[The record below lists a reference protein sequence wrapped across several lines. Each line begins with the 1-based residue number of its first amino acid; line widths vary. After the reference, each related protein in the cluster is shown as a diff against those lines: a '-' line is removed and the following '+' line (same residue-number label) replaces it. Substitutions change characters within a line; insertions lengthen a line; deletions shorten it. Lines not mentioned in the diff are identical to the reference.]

1 MANPLRVLVVDDDPG
16 MREGMA
22 MSLKRAGFVTEQA
35 RSGEDALRLT
45 RPGAFDAV
53 VTDLRM
59 TGMDGLQLTAR
70 LKALETSLPV
80 LLVTAFGSLD
90 TAREAMRLG
99 AFDYLSKPFSPDELV
114 QAVRKAISSDGRL
127 KAEEPG
133 EAPVILTQDPAL
145 AETLALARRAADSR
159 ATILIQA
166 ESGTGKELLAK
177 LIHAASPRRKG
188 PFVAINCAAIPENLL
203 ESELFGFEKGAFTGA
218 TSAKQGRFEQ
228 ADGGTLVLDEIG
240 ELPVG
245 LQGKL
250 LRAIQERTIDRL
262 GGNRPI
268 AVDVRIIALTN
279 RDLVTEVKEGRFR
292 EDLYY
297 RLNVIPLRL
306 PPLRERI
313 ADLELL
319 ALHFTERYA
328 RDNDRPTP
336 TLTPS
341 FQAALTRHP
350 WPGNIRELENAIQ
363 RCVVLNPDHQ
373 LTGKDLRWLL
383 DASQLEGLPEDPL
396 EAAPRPAAPA
406 QAPAQPAP
414 PQPALPE
421 AAAPVPG
428 IRIADPRTPP
438 AGRAPGHPGGAPAR
452 PEPAGAGAVLAALD
466 PLGHGGQPH
475 PLLPAAQ
482 HRPAHRAQQDQRV
495 PRRRLRHPVQRPR
508 PGRLGSA
515 KNNLYFSNWFP
526 ADPWANCCEW
536 KKFQPI
542 REYVGPGYFRWATGQ
557 RRPPEIARNR
567 LSHSALPTQALPA
580 AIHDIFS
587 APRCFVWVTDLYRP
601 GRFLWK
607 GHSGWVPPAC

>member
-1 MANPLRVLVVDDDPG
+1 VLVVDDDPG

-35 RSGEDALRLT
+35 RSGEDALRMT

-70 LKALETSLPV
+70 LKALDTSLPV

-133 EAPVILTQDPAL
+133 EAPVILTQDPIL

-177 LIHAASPRRKG
+177 LIHSSSPRRKNA
-188 PFVAINCAAIPENLL
+188 FVAINCAAIPENLL

-218 TSAKQGRFEQ
+218 TSAKPGRFEQ
-228 ADGGTLVLDEIG
+228 ADGGPQVLDEIG
-240 ELPVG
+240 ELPLA

-250 LRAIQERTIDRL
+250 LRAIQERTVDRL

-306 PPLRERI
+306 PPLRERT

-319 ALHFTERYA
+319 ALHFAERYA

-336 TLTPS
+336 RLSPS

-363 RCVVLNPDHQ
+363 RCVVLNPDNL
-373 LTGKDLRWLL
+373 LTARDLRWLL
-383 DASQLEGLPEDPL
+383 DPAQLEGLPEDPPEPETRPL
-396 EAAPRPAAPA
+396 PGPVMAPE
-406 QAPAQPAP
+406 QPAHG
-414 PQPALPE
+414 
-421 AAAPVPG
+421 APICV
-428 IRIADPRTPP
+428 ADPRVPLLEVPLGTLVALPLGLSLP
-438 AGRAPGHPGGAPAR
+438 DLERFWLLST
-452 PEPAGAGAVLAALD
+452 LAALEGNRTHCSQKLD
-466 PLGHGGQPH
+466 IALRTVRNKINEYRADGFEIPSSGHGK
-475 PLLPAAQ
+475 
-482 HRPAHRAQQDQRV
+482 D
-495 PRRRLRHPVQRPR
+495 
-508 PGRLGSA
+508 
-515 KNNLYFSNWFP
+515 
-526 ADPWANCCEW
+526 E
-536 KKFQPI
+536 
-542 REYVGPGYFRWATGQ
+542 
-557 RRPPEIARNR
+557 
-567 LSHSALPTQALPA
+567 
-580 AIHDIFS
+580 
-587 APRCFVWVTDLYRP
+587 
-601 GRFLWK
+601 
-607 GHSGWVPPAC
+607 

>member
-22 MSLKRAGFVTEQA
+22 LSLKRAGFVTEQA
-35 RSGEDALRLT
+35 RSGEDALRMT

-70 LKALETSLPV
+70 LKALDTGLPV

-99 AFDYLSKPFSPDELV
+99 AFDYLSKPFGPDELV
-114 QAVRKAISSDGRL
+114 QAVRKAIRSDDRL

-188 PFVAINCAAIPENLL
+188 AFVAINCAAIPETLL

-218 TSAKQGRFEQ
+218 TSAKPGRFEQ

-240 ELPVG
+240 ELPLG

-250 LRAIQERTIDRL
+250 LRAIQERTVDRL
-262 GGNRPI
+262 GGSRPI

-306 PPLRERI
+306 PPLRERTQ
-313 ADLELL
+313 DLVLL
-319 ALHFTERYA
+319 AAHFAERYA
-328 RDNDRPTP
+328 RDNDRGTP
-336 TLTPS
+336 RLCPS
-341 FQAALTRHP
+341 FLAALARHP

-363 RCVVLNPDHQ
+363 RCVVLNPGDL
-373 LTGKDLRWLL
+373 LTAEDLRWLL
-383 DASQLEGLPEDPL
+383 DPAQMEGLPEDPPRSA
-396 EAAPRPAAPA
+396 EPRPAAPDR
-406 QAPAQPAP
+406 APEPARE
-414 PQPALPE
+414 PE
-421 AAAPVPG
+421 
-428 IRIADPRTPP
+428 PP
-438 AGRAPGHPGGAPAR
+438 AGIQVVEDPSQPLRS
-452 PEPAGAGAVLAALD
+452 V
-466 PLGHGGQPH
+466 PLGTLVAL
-475 PLLPAAQ
+475 PLGLSLPDLE
-482 HRPAHRAQQDQRV
+482 RFW
-495 PRRRLRHPVQRPR
+495 L
-508 PGRLGSA
+508 
-515 KNNLYFSNWFP
+515 
-526 ADPWANCCEW
+526 
-536 KKFQPI
+536 
-542 REYVGPGYFRWATGQ
+542 
-557 RRPPEIARNR
+557 
-567 LSHSALPTQALPA
+567 LSTLSALEGNRTHCSQKLDIALRTVRNKINEYRAAGFEIPT
-580 AIHDIFS
+580 S
-587 APRCFVWVTDLYRP
+587 
-601 GRFLWK
+601 
-607 GHSGWVPPAC
+607 GHGKDE

>member
-1 MANPLRVLVVDDDPG
+1 MDMANPLRVLVVDDDPG

-35 RSGEDALRLT
+35 RSGEDALRMT

-70 LKALETSLPV
+70 LKALDSGLPV

-133 EAPVILTQDPAL
+133 EAPVILTQDPVL

-177 LIHAASPRRKG
+177 LIHASSPRRKSA
-188 PFVAINCAAIPENLL
+188 FVAINCAAIPENLL

-218 TSAKQGRFEQ
+218 TSAKAGRFEQ

-240 ELPVG
+240 ELPLG

-250 LRAIQERTIDRL
+250 LRAIQERTVDRL

-306 PPLRERI
+306 PPLRERT
-313 ADLELL
+313 ADLDLL
-319 ALHFTERYA
+319 ALHFAERYA

-336 TLTPS
+336 RLSPS

-363 RCVVLNPDHQ
+363 RCVVLNPGDL
-373 LTGKDLRWLL
+373 LTEKDLRWLL
-383 DASQLEGLPEDPL
+383 DPAQLEGLPEDPPEL
-396 EAAPRPAAPA
+396 AETARPLPDPRPL
-406 QAPAQPAP
+406 P
-414 PQPALPE
+414 PEPLTSD
-421 AAAPVPG
+421 G
-428 IRIADPRTPP
+428 RIHVADPRIPLQQ
-438 AGRAPGHPGGAPAR
+438 
-452 PEPAGAGAVLAALD
+452 V
-466 PLGHGGQPH
+466 PLGT
-475 PLLPAAQ
+475 L
-482 HRPAHRAQQDQRV
+482 V
-495 PRRRLRHPVQRPR
+495 
-508 PGRLGSA
+508 
-515 KNNLYFSNWFP
+515 
-526 ADPWANCCEW
+526 
-536 KKFQPI
+536 
-542 REYVGPGYFRWATGQ
+542 
-557 RRPPEIARNR
+557 
-567 LSHSALPTQALPA
+567 ALPLGLSLPELERFWLLSTLGALEGNRT
-580 AIHDIFS
+580 HCSQKLDI
-587 APRCFVWVTDLYRP
+587 ALRTVRNKINEYRADGFEIP
-601 GRFLWK
+601 G
-607 GHSGWVPPAC
+607 SGKDKDG

>member
-1 MANPLRVLVVDDDPG
+1 MVNPQRVLVVDDDPG

-22 MSLKRAGFVTEQA
+22 LSLKRAGFVIEQA
-35 RSGEDALRLT
+35 RSGEDAMRLT

-70 LKALETSLPV
+70 LKALDSGLPV

-99 AFDYLSKPFSPDELV
+99 AFDYLSKPFGPDELV
-114 QAVRKAISSDGRL
+114 QAVRKAIRSEARL

-203 ESELFGFEKGAFTGA
+203 ESELFGYEKGAFTGA
-218 TSAKQGRFEQ
+218 TSAKPGRFEQ
-228 ADGGTLVLDEIG
+228 AEGGTLVLDEIG
-240 ELPVG
+240 ELPLS

-250 LRAIQERTIDRL
+250 LRAIQERTVDRL
-262 GGNRPI
+262 GGSRTI
-268 AVDVRIIALTN
+268 GVDVRIIALTN
-279 RDLVTEVKEGRFR
+279 RDLATELKEGRFR

-306 PPLRERI
+306 PPLRERT

-319 ALHFTERYA
+319 ALHFAERYA

-336 TLTPS
+336 RLAPS
-341 FQAALTRHP
+341 FLTALTRHP

-363 RCVVLNPDHQ
+363 RCVVLNPSHL
-373 LTGKDLRWLL
+373 LTSEDLRWLL
-383 DASQLEGLPEDPL
+383 DPNQMEGLPAD
-396 EAAPRPAAPA
+396 
-406 QAPAQPAP
+406 P
-414 PQPALPE
+414 PQPDPPQPDPPRAEPPRPVPPALPPP
-421 AAAPVPG
+421 AAELDPG
-428 IRIADPRTPP
+428 VRIQAADPRKPLQDVPLGTLVALPL
-438 AGRAPGHPGGAPAR
+438 GLSL
-452 PEPAGAGAVLAALD
+452 PELERFWLLSTLAALEGNRTHCSQKLD
-466 PLGHGGQPH
+466 IALRTVRNKINEYRAAGFEIPSSGHG
-475 PLLPAAQ
+475 
-482 HRPAHRAQQDQRV
+482 RD
-495 PRRRLRHPVQRPR
+495 
-508 PGRLGSA
+508 
-515 KNNLYFSNWFP
+515 
-526 ADPWANCCEW
+526 D
-536 KKFQPI
+536 
-542 REYVGPGYFRWATGQ
+542 
-557 RRPPEIARNR
+557 
-567 LSHSALPTQALPA
+567 
-580 AIHDIFS
+580 
-587 APRCFVWVTDLYRP
+587 
-601 GRFLWK
+601 
-607 GHSGWVPPAC
+607 

>member
-16 MREGMA
+16 MRDGMA

-35 RSGEDALRLT
+35 RSGEDALRMT

-70 LKALETSLPV
+70 LKALDTSLPV

-99 AFDYLSKPFSPDELV
+99 AFDYLSKPFSPEELV
-114 QAVRKAISSDGRL
+114 QAVKKAIRSDERL

-177 LIHAASPRRKG
+177 LIHSASPRRKSA
-188 PFVAINCAAIPENLL
+188 FVAINCAAIPENLL

-218 TSAKQGRFEQ
+218 TSAKPGRFEQ

-240 ELPVG
+240 ELPVA

-262 GGNRPI
+262 GGSRPI

-306 PPLRERI
+306 PPLRERP
-313 ADLELL
+313 ADLDLL
-319 ALHFTERYA
+319 ALHFAERYA

-336 TLTPS
+336 KLSPS
-341 FQAALTRHP
+341 FQGALARHP

-363 RCVVLNPDHQ
+363 RCVVLNPSNL
-373 LTGKDLRWLL
+373 LTEKDLRWLL
-383 DASQLEGLPEDPL
+383 DSAQMEGLPEDPE
-396 EAAPRPAAPA
+396 EAIPAAPA
-406 QAPAQPAP
+406 FQEAPSAP
-414 PQPALPE
+414 SEPD
-421 AAAPVPG
+421 AAPTHG
-428 IRIADPRTPP
+428 IRIADPLKPLQ
-438 AGRAPGHPGGAPAR
+438 G
-452 PEPAGAGAVLAALD
+452 V
-466 PLGHGGQPH
+466 PLGTLVAL
-475 PLLPAAQ
+475 PLGLSLPDLE
-482 HRPAHRAQQDQRV
+482 RFW
-495 PRRRLRHPVQRPR
+495 L
-508 PGRLGSA
+508 
-515 KNNLYFSNWFP
+515 
-526 ADPWANCCEW
+526 
-536 KKFQPI
+536 
-542 REYVGPGYFRWATGQ
+542 
-557 RRPPEIARNR
+557 
-567 LSHSALPTQALPA
+567 LSTLSALEGNRTHCSQKLDIALRTVRNK
-580 AIHDIFS
+580 INEYKTDGFDIPQS
-587 APRCFVWVTDLYRP
+587 GH
-601 GRFLWK
+601 GRD
-607 GHSGWVPPAC
+607 GD

>member
-35 RSGEDALRLT
+35 RSGEDALRMT

-70 LKALETSLPV
+70 LKALDTGLPV

-177 LIHAASPRRKG
+177 LIHASSPRRKSA
-188 PFVAINCAAIPENLL
+188 FVAINCAAIPENLL

-218 TSAKQGRFEQ
+218 TSAKAGRFEQ

-240 ELPVG
+240 ELPLA

-250 LRAIQERTIDRL
+250 LRAIQERTVDRL
-262 GGNRPI
+262 GGSRPI

-306 PPLRERI
+306 PPLRERT
-313 ADLELL
+313 ADLDLL
-319 ALHFTERYA
+319 ALHFAERYA
-328 RDNDRPTP
+328 RDNDRATP
-336 TLTPS
+336 RLSPS

-363 RCVVLNPDHQ
+363 RCVVLNPGDL
-373 LTGKDLRWLL
+373 LTEKDLRWLL
-383 DASQLEGLPEDPL
+383 DPAQLEGLPEDPPEL
-396 EAAPRPAAPA
+396 AESARPLPD
-406 QAPAQPAP
+406 PGP
-414 PQPALPE
+414 PPPE
-421 AAAPVPG
+421 PLTSDGRVHV
-428 IRIADPRTPP
+428 ADPRIPLQQVPLGTLVALPL
-438 AGRAPGHPGGAPAR
+438 GLSL
-452 PEPAGAGAVLAALD
+452 PELERFWLLSTLAALEGNRTHCSQKLD
-466 PLGHGGQPH
+466 IAL
-475 PLLPAAQ
+475 
-482 HRPAHRAQQDQRV
+482 RTVRNKINEYRADGFEI
-495 PRRRLRHPVQRPR
+495 
-508 PGRLGSA
+508 PG
-515 KNNLYFSNWFP
+515 
-526 ADPWANCCEW
+526 
-536 KKFQPI
+536 
-542 REYVGPGYFRWATGQ
+542 
-557 RRPPEIARNR
+557 
-567 LSHSALPTQALPA
+567 
-580 AIHDIFS
+580 
-587 APRCFVWVTDLYRP
+587 
-601 GRFLWK
+601 
-607 GHSGWVPPAC
+607 SGKDKDG

>member
-1 MANPLRVLVVDDDPG
+1 VLVVDDDPG

-22 MSLKRAGFVTEQA
+22 MSLKRAGYVIEQA
-35 RSGEDALRLT
+35 RSGEDALRMT

-70 LKALETSLPV
+70 LKALDTSLPV

-133 EAPVILTQDPAL
+133 EAPVILTQDPVL

-177 LIHAASPRRKG
+177 LIHAASPRRKAA
-188 PFVAINCAAIPENLL
+188 FVAINCAAIPENLL

-218 TSAKQGRFEQ
+218 TSAKPGRFEQ

-240 ELPVG
+240 ELPLP

-250 LRAIQERTIDRL
+250 LRAIQERTVDRL
-262 GGNRPI
+262 GGSRPI

-306 PPLRERI
+306 PPLRERT

-319 ALHFTERYA
+319 ALHFAERYA
-328 RDNDRPTP
+328 RDNDRTTP
-336 TLTPS
+336 RLSPS

-363 RCVVLNPDHQ
+363 RCVVLNPDNL
-373 LTGKDLRWLL
+373 LTEKDLHWLL
-383 DASQLEGLPEDPL
+383 DPSQLEGLPEDPV
-396 EAAPRPAAPA
+396 EVAAPERSPEPSSPSPEPAGNSARI
-406 QAPAQPAP
+406 Q
-414 PQPALPE
+414 
-421 AAAPVPG
+421 
-428 IRIADPRTPP
+428 IADPRVPLQ
-438 AGRAPGHPGGAPAR
+438 
-452 PEPAGAGAVLAALD
+452 EV
-466 PLGHGGQPH
+466 PLGTLVAL
-475 PLLPAAQ
+475 PLGLSLPELE
-482 HRPAHRAQQDQRV
+482 RFW
-495 PRRRLRHPVQRPR
+495 L
-508 PGRLGSA
+508 
-515 KNNLYFSNWFP
+515 
-526 ADPWANCCEW
+526 
-536 KKFQPI
+536 
-542 REYVGPGYFRWATGQ
+542 
-557 RRPPEIARNR
+557 
-567 LSHSALPTQALPA
+567 LSTLSALEGNRTHCSQKLDIALRTVRNKINEYRTDGFEIPTSG
-580 AIHDIFS
+580 H
-587 APRCFVWVTDLYRP
+587 
-601 GRFLWK
+601 GRDE
-607 GHSGWVPPAC
+607 

>member
-16 MREGMA
+16 MRDGMA

-35 RSGEDALRLT
+35 RSGEDALRMT

-70 LKALETSLPV
+70 LKALDTSLPV

-99 AFDYLSKPFSPDELV
+99 AFDYLSKPFSPEELV
-114 QAVRKAISSDGRL
+114 QAVKKAIRSDERL

-133 EAPVILTQDPAL
+133 EAPVILTQDPVL

-177 LIHAASPRRKG
+177 LIHSASPRRKSA
-188 PFVAINCAAIPENLL
+188 FVAINCAAIPENLL

-218 TSAKQGRFEQ
+218 TSAKPGRFEQ

-240 ELPVG
+240 ELPLA

-262 GGNRPI
+262 GGSRPI
-268 AVDVRIIALTN
+268 AVDVRLIALTN

-306 PPLRERI
+306 PPLRERT
-313 ADLELL
+313 ADLDLL
-319 ALHFTERYA
+319 ALHFAERYA

-336 TLTPS
+336 RLSPS
-341 FQAALTRHP
+341 FQGALARHP

-363 RCVVLNPDHQ
+363 RCVVLNPSAL
-373 LTGKDLRWLL
+373 LTEKDLRWLL
-383 DASQLEGLPEDPL
+383 DSTQMEGLPEDPP
-396 EAAPRPAAPA
+396 EAPT
-406 QAPAQPAP
+406 
-414 PQPALPE
+414 PALPTQDPTRPSLEQE
-421 AAAPVPG
+421 ALNTG
-428 IRIADPRTPP
+428 IRIADPLKPLQ
-438 AGRAPGHPGGAPAR
+438 G
-452 PEPAGAGAVLAALD
+452 V
-466 PLGHGGQPH
+466 PLGTLVAL
-475 PLLPAAQ
+475 PLGLSLPDLE
-482 HRPAHRAQQDQRV
+482 RFW
-495 PRRRLRHPVQRPR
+495 L
-508 PGRLGSA
+508 
-515 KNNLYFSNWFP
+515 
-526 ADPWANCCEW
+526 
-536 KKFQPI
+536 
-542 REYVGPGYFRWATGQ
+542 
-557 RRPPEIARNR
+557 
-567 LSHSALPTQALPA
+567 LSTLSALEGNRTHCSQKLDIALRTVRNKINEYKVEGFEIPQSG
-580 AIHDIFS
+580 H
-587 APRCFVWVTDLYRP
+587 
-601 GRFLWK
+601 GRD
-607 GHSGWVPPAC
+607 GD

>member
-1 MANPLRVLVVDDDPG
+1 

-35 RSGEDALRLT
+35 RSGEDALRMT

-70 LKALETSLPV
+70 LKALDTSLPV

-114 QAVRKAISSDGRL
+114 QAVRKAIRSDGRL

-133 EAPVILTQDPAL
+133 EAPVILTQDPVL

-177 LIHAASPRRKG
+177 LIHSASPRRKG
-188 PFVAINCAAIPENLL
+188 AFVAINCAAIPENLL

-218 TSAKQGRFEQ
+218 TSAKPGRFEQ

-240 ELPVG
+240 ELPLA

-250 LRAIQERTIDRL
+250 LRVIQERTVDRL
-262 GGNRPI
+262 GGSRPI

-306 PPLRERI
+306 PPLRERT
-313 ADLELL
+313 ADLDLL
-319 ALHFTERYA
+319 ALHFAERYA

-336 TLTPS
+336 RLSPS
-341 FQAALTRHP
+341 FQMALTRHP

-363 RCVVLNPDHQ
+363 RCVVLNPDNQ
-373 LTGKDLRWLL
+373 LTAKDLTWLL
-383 DASQLEGLPEDPL
+383 DPEQMEGLPDDPP
-396 EAAPRPAAPA
+396 EPETPQPA
-406 QAPAQPAP
+406 QAFEPLSPEQPP
-414 PQPALPE
+414 HGP
-421 AAAPVPG
+421 
-428 IRIADPRTPP
+428 RIHVADPRQPLQDVPLGTLVALPL
-438 AGRAPGHPGGAPAR
+438 GLSL
-452 PEPAGAGAVLAALD
+452 PELERFWLLSTLAALEGNRTHCSQKLD
-466 PLGHGGQPH
+466 IALRTVRNKINEYRADGFEIPSSGHG
-475 PLLPAAQ
+475 
-482 HRPAHRAQQDQRV
+482 
-495 PRRRLRHPVQRPR
+495 
-508 PGRLGSA
+508 
-515 KNNLYFSNWFP
+515 
-526 ADPWANCCEW
+526 
-536 KKFQPI
+536 
-542 REYVGPGYFRWATGQ
+542 RE
-557 RRPPEIARNR
+557 
-567 LSHSALPTQALPA
+567 
-580 AIHDIFS
+580 D
-587 APRCFVWVTDLYRP
+587 
-601 GRFLWK
+601 
-607 GHSGWVPPAC
+607 

>member
-1 MANPLRVLVVDDDPG
+1 MNMANPLRVLVVDDDPG
-16 MREGMA
+16 MRDGMA
-22 MSLKRAGFVTEQA
+22 LALKRAGFVTEQA
-35 RSGEDALRLT
+35 RSGEDALRMT

-70 LKALETSLPV
+70 LKALDSGLPV

-99 AFDYLSKPFSPDELV
+99 AFDYLSKPFLPEELV
-114 QAVRKAISSDGRL
+114 AAVRKSIQNDTHL
-127 KAEEPG
+127 KAQEPG

-177 LIHAASPRRKG
+177 LIHAASPRRKNA
-188 PFVAINCAAIPENLL
+188 FVAINCAAIPENLL

-218 TSAKQGRFEQ
+218 TSAKPGRFEQ

-240 ELPVG
+240 ELPFA

-250 LRAIQERTIDRL
+250 LRALQERTIDRL

-268 AVDVRIIALTN
+268 PVDVRLIALTN
-279 RDLVTEVKEGRFR
+279 RDLATEVKEGRFR

-313 ADLELL
+313 ADLDLL
-319 ALHFTERYA
+319 SLHFAERYA

-336 TLTPS
+336 KLSPS

-363 RCVVLNPDHQ
+363 RCVVLNPGNL
-373 LTGKDLRWLL
+373 LTEKDLRWLL
-383 DASQLEGLPEDPL
+383 DPSQMEGLPEDPV
-396 EAAPRPAAPA
+396 EPPAALAAPA
-406 QAPAQPAP
+406 PNPAP
-414 PQPALPE
+414 E
-421 AAAPVPG
+421 AGSDLQG
-428 IRIADPRTPP
+428 IRIGDP
-438 AGRAPGHPGGAPAR
+438 
-452 PEPAGAGAVLAALD
+452 AVPLTGV
-466 PLGHGGQPH
+466 PLGTLVAL
-475 PLLPAAQ
+475 PLGLSLPELE
-482 HRPAHRAQQDQRV
+482 RFW
-495 PRRRLRHPVQRPR
+495 L
-508 PGRLGSA
+508 
-515 KNNLYFSNWFP
+515 
-526 ADPWANCCEW
+526 
-536 KKFQPI
+536 
-542 REYVGPGYFRWATGQ
+542 
-557 RRPPEIARNR
+557 
-567 LSHSALPTQALPA
+567 LSTLSALEGNRTHASQKLDIALRTVRNKINEYRA
-580 AIHDIFS
+580 AGFEIPSSGH
-587 APRCFVWVTDLYRP
+587 
-601 GRFLWK
+601 GRD
-607 GHSGWVPPAC
+607 GD

>member
-1 MANPLRVLVVDDDPG
+1 MVNPLRVMVVDDDPG

-35 RSGEDALRLT
+35 RSGEDALRMT

-70 LKALETSLPV
+70 LKALDSSLPV

-133 EAPVILTQDPAL
+133 EAPVILTQDPVL

-177 LIHAASPRRKG
+177 LIHAASPRRKSA
-188 PFVAINCAAIPENLL
+188 FVAINCAAIPENLL

-218 TSAKQGRFEQ
+218 TSAKPGRFEQ

-240 ELPVG
+240 ELPLA

-250 LRAIQERTIDRL
+250 LRAIQERTVDRL
-262 GGNRPI
+262 GGSRPI

-306 PPLRERI
+306 PPLRERT
-313 ADLELL
+313 ADLDLL
-319 ALHFTERYA
+319 ALHFAERYA

-336 TLTPS
+336 KLAPS

-363 RCVVLNPDHQ
+363 RCVVLNPGHL
-373 LTGKDLRWLL
+373 LTEKDLRWLL
-383 DASQLEGLPEDPL
+383 DPSQLEGLPEDPPEL
-396 EAAPRPAAPA
+396 AESAR
-406 QAPAQPAP
+406 
-414 PQPALPE
+414 ALPDPDPLPPE
-421 AAAPVPG
+421 THGA
-428 IRIADPRTPP
+428 RIHVADPRQPLQDVP
-438 AGRAPGHPGGAPAR
+438 LGSLVALPLGLSL
-452 PEPAGAGAVLAALD
+452 PELERFWLLSTLAALEGNRTHCSQKLD
-466 PLGHGGQPH
+466 IALRTVRNKINEYRSDGFEIPTSGHGKE
-475 PLLPAAQ
+475 
-482 HRPAHRAQQDQRV
+482 D
-495 PRRRLRHPVQRPR
+495 
-508 PGRLGSA
+508 
-515 KNNLYFSNWFP
+515 
-526 ADPWANCCEW
+526 
-536 KKFQPI
+536 
-542 REYVGPGYFRWATGQ
+542 
-557 RRPPEIARNR
+557 
-567 LSHSALPTQALPA
+567 
-580 AIHDIFS
+580 
-587 APRCFVWVTDLYRP
+587 
-601 GRFLWK
+601 
-607 GHSGWVPPAC
+607 

>member
-35 RSGEDALRLT
+35 RSGEDALRMT

-70 LKALETSLPV
+70 LKALDTTLPV

-127 KAEEPG
+127 KAEEPS
-133 EAPVILTQDPAL
+133 EAPVILTQDPVL

-177 LIHAASPRRKG
+177 LIHSSSPRRKSA
-188 PFVAINCAAIPENLL
+188 FVAINCAAIPENLL

-218 TSAKQGRFEQ
+218 TSAKPGRFEQ

-240 ELPVG
+240 ELPLS

-250 LRAIQERTIDRL
+250 LRAIQERTVDRL

-279 RDLVTEVKEGRFR
+279 RDLVTEVREGRFR

-306 PPLRERI
+306 PPLRERT
-313 ADLELL
+313 ADLDLL
-319 ALHFTERYA
+319 SLHFAERYA

-336 TLTPS
+336 RLSPS

-363 RCVVLNPDHQ
+363 RCVVLNPDSL
-373 LTGKDLRWLL
+373 LTARDLAWLL
-383 DASQLEGLPEDPL
+383 DPAQLEGLPEDPP
-396 EAAPRPAAPA
+396 EPPEPAEHDARP
-406 QAPAQPAP
+406 
-414 PQPALPE
+414 LPGP
-421 AAAPVPG
+421 AAAPGQPAHGAPICV
-428 IRIADPRTPP
+428 ADPRVPLLEVPLGTLVALPLGLSLP
-438 AGRAPGHPGGAPAR
+438 DLERFWLLST
-452 PEPAGAGAVLAALD
+452 LAALEGNRTHCSQKLD
-466 PLGHGGQPH
+466 IALRTVRNKINEYRADGFEIPSSGHG
-475 PLLPAAQ
+475 
-482 HRPAHRAQQDQRV
+482 RD
-495 PRRRLRHPVQRPR
+495 
-508 PGRLGSA
+508 
-515 KNNLYFSNWFP
+515 
-526 ADPWANCCEW
+526 E
-536 KKFQPI
+536 
-542 REYVGPGYFRWATGQ
+542 
-557 RRPPEIARNR
+557 
-567 LSHSALPTQALPA
+567 
-580 AIHDIFS
+580 
-587 APRCFVWVTDLYRP
+587 
-601 GRFLWK
+601 
-607 GHSGWVPPAC
+607 

>member
-22 MSLKRAGFVTEQA
+22 MSLKRAGFVIEQA

-70 LKALETSLPV
+70 LKALDSALPV

-114 QAVRKAISSDGRL
+114 QAVRKAIRSDDRL

-133 EAPVILTQDPAL
+133 EAPVILTQDPVL

-177 LIHAASPRRKG
+177 LIHAASPRRKAA
-188 PFVAINCAAIPENLL
+188 FVAINCAAIPENLL

-218 TSAKQGRFEQ
+218 TSAKSGRFEQ

-240 ELPVG
+240 ELPLP

-262 GGNRPI
+262 GGSRPI
-268 AVDVRIIALTN
+268 PVDVRIIALTN
-279 RDLVTEVKEGRFR
+279 RDLVTEVREGRFR

-306 PPLRERI
+306 PPLRERT
-313 ADLELL
+313 ADLDLL

-336 TLTPS
+336 RLAPS
-341 FQAALTRHP
+341 FQAALARHP

-363 RCVVLNPDHQ
+363 RCVVLNPGQ
-373 LTGKDLRWLL
+373 LLTEKDLHWLL
-383 DASQLEGLPEDPL
+383 DPSQLEGLPVDPPETELPAPAIGQTDVLPADPARTED
-396 EAAPRPAAPA
+396 RPAPAMAPPSLPA
-406 QAPAQPAP
+406 GIRLGDPAQPLQGVP
-414 PQPALPE
+414 LGTLVALPLGLSLPE
-421 AAAPVPG
+421 LERFWLLSTLSALEG
-428 IRIADPRTPP
+428 NRTHCSQKLDIALRTVRNKINEYRTAGFEIP
-438 AGRAPGHPGGAPAR
+438 AS
-452 PEPAGAGAVLAALD
+452 
-466 PLGHGGQPH
+466 GHG
-475 PLLPAAQ
+475 
-482 HRPAHRAQQDQRV
+482 RD
-495 PRRRLRHPVQRPR
+495 
-508 PGRLGSA
+508 
-515 KNNLYFSNWFP
+515 
-526 ADPWANCCEW
+526 D
-536 KKFQPI
+536 
-542 REYVGPGYFRWATGQ
+542 
-557 RRPPEIARNR
+557 
-567 LSHSALPTQALPA
+567 
-580 AIHDIFS
+580 
-587 APRCFVWVTDLYRP
+587 
-601 GRFLWK
+601 
-607 GHSGWVPPAC
+607 

>member
-22 MSLKRAGFVTEQA
+22 MSLKRAGYVIEQA
-35 RSGEDALRLT
+35 RSGEDALRMT

-70 LKALETSLPV
+70 LKALDTSLPV

-99 AFDYLSKPFSPDELV
+99 AFDYLSKPLSPDELV

-133 EAPVILTQDPAL
+133 EAPVILTQDPVL

-177 LIHAASPRRKG
+177 LIHAASPRRKAA
-188 PFVAINCAAIPENLL
+188 FVAINCAAIPENLL

-218 TSAKQGRFEQ
+218 TSAKPGRFEQ

-240 ELPVG
+240 ELPLP

-250 LRAIQERTIDRL
+250 LRAIQERTVDRL
-262 GGNRPI
+262 GGSRPI

-306 PPLRERI
+306 PPLRERT

-319 ALHFTERYA
+319 ALHFAERYA
-328 RDNDRPTP
+328 RDNDRTTP
-336 TLTPS
+336 KLSPS

-363 RCVVLNPDHQ
+363 RCVVLNPDNL
-373 LTGKDLRWLL
+373 LTEKDLHWLL
-383 DASQLEGLPEDPL
+383 DPSQLEGLPEDPV
-396 EAAPRPAAPA
+396 EVAAPDRSPEPSCASPEPAGNSARI
-406 QAPAQPAP
+406 Q
-414 PQPALPE
+414 
-421 AAAPVPG
+421 
-428 IRIADPRTPP
+428 IADPRVPLQ
-438 AGRAPGHPGGAPAR
+438 
-452 PEPAGAGAVLAALD
+452 EV
-466 PLGHGGQPH
+466 PLGTLVAL
-475 PLLPAAQ
+475 PLGLSLPELE
-482 HRPAHRAQQDQRV
+482 RFW
-495 PRRRLRHPVQRPR
+495 L
-508 PGRLGSA
+508 
-515 KNNLYFSNWFP
+515 
-526 ADPWANCCEW
+526 
-536 KKFQPI
+536 
-542 REYVGPGYFRWATGQ
+542 
-557 RRPPEIARNR
+557 
-567 LSHSALPTQALPA
+567 LSTLSALEGNRTHCSQKLDIALRTVRNKINEYRTDGFEIPTSG
-580 AIHDIFS
+580 H
-587 APRCFVWVTDLYRP
+587 
-601 GRFLWK
+601 GRDE
-607 GHSGWVPPAC
+607 

>member
-16 MREGMA
+16 MRDGMA

-35 RSGEDALRLT
+35 RSGEDALRMT

-70 LKALETSLPV
+70 LKALDTALPV

-99 AFDYLSKPFSPDELV
+99 AFDYLSKPFSPEELV
-114 QAVRKAISSDGRL
+114 TAVRKAIRCDERL

-177 LIHAASPRRKG
+177 LIHAASPRRKSA
-188 PFVAINCAAIPENLL
+188 FVAINCAAIPENLL

-218 TSAKQGRFEQ
+218 TSAKPGRFEQ

-240 ELPVG
+240 ELPLA

-262 GGNRPI
+262 GGSRPI
-268 AVDVRIIALTN
+268 AVDVRLIALTN
-279 RDLVTEVKEGRFR
+279 RDLATEVKEGRFR

-306 PPLRERI
+306 PPLRERT
-313 ADLELL
+313 ADLDLL
-319 ALHFTERYA
+319 ALHFAERYA

-336 TLTPS
+336 KLSPS
-341 FQAALTRHP
+341 FQGALARHP

-363 RCVVLNPDHQ
+363 RCVVLNPSPL
-373 LTGKDLRWLL
+373 LTEKDLRWLL
-383 DASQLEGLPEDPL
+383 DREQLEGLPEDPPEP
-396 EAAPRPAAPA
+396 EAPPAPAAERSPDPA
-406 QAPAQPAP
+406 AEVEAERHGVRIGDPAKPLQGVALGTLV
-414 PQPALPE
+414 ALPLGLSLPE
-421 AAAPVPG
+421 LERFWLLSTLSALEG
-428 IRIADPRTPP
+428 NRTHCSQKLDIALRTVRNKINEYKQDGFEIP
-438 AGRAPGHPGGAPAR
+438 HS
-452 PEPAGAGAVLAALD
+452 
-466 PLGHGGQPH
+466 GHG
-475 PLLPAAQ
+475 
-482 HRPAHRAQQDQRV
+482 
-495 PRRRLRHPVQRPR
+495 
-508 PGRLGSA
+508 
-515 KNNLYFSNWFP
+515 
-526 ADPWANCCEW
+526 
-536 KKFQPI
+536 
-542 REYVGPGYFRWATGQ
+542 RED
-557 RRPPEIARNR
+557 
-567 LSHSALPTQALPA
+567 S
-580 AIHDIFS
+580 
-587 APRCFVWVTDLYRP
+587 
-601 GRFLWK
+601 
-607 GHSGWVPPAC
+607 